1 MIPIKGRVPTRLA
14 LSNAMGSIAYGI
26 KDNGFST
33 FLLLFYNQVLGM
45 EARLVSFALLI
56 ALVFDGFLDP
66 IIGHLSD
73 RTRTRW
79 GRRLPWLYVSAIPLG
94 LAWYLLWTPSGKPSF
109 LVLVASAVLVRAL
122 VACVEVPSNALV
134 PEITRDYDERT
145 RLVRYRYLF
154 GWAGGLLMLMLAY
167 QVFLA
172 GNMLGTEGYRNYG
185 ITGAILITGSV
196 LISAVAQHRWVAV
209 PALHSAGKQQSLRSA
224 FADIRECLFHPA
236 FVILLGAIALGYTA
250 QGITFSISNYL
261 YLYVWKFSPLAFQ
274 FYPWVLFA
282 SVIGAFLIVG
292 PLQKRWGKRT
302 VAIGGAL
309 LGMVL
314 WVIPL
319 VARSF
324 LLAPGSGVSGLST
337 FVLFGFILASN
348 MTSVISMI
356 SISSMVPDVVEA
368 SEEQTGRRSEGTF
381 VAGGL
386 FASKCATGVGIF
398 VTGLILEFAGMPH
411 KATPATVAPLVIDRL
426 SLTYAAILVVLA
438 IAIAAVLRQFPI
450 SRSDHEARL
459 VTLDAATRGDP
470 DASGMHR

>member
-1 MIPIKGRVPTRLA
+1 
-14 LSNAMGSIAYGI
+14 
-26 KDNGFST
+26 
-33 FLLLFYNQVLGM
+33 
-45 EARLVSFALLI
+45 
-56 ALVFDGFLDP
+56 
-66 IIGHLSD
+66 
-73 RTRTRW
+73 
-79 GRRLPWLYVSAIPLG
+79 
-94 LAWYLLWTPSGKPSF
+94 
-109 LVLVASAVLVRAL
+109 
-122 VACVEVPSNALV
+122 
-134 PEITRDYDERT
+134 
-145 RLVRYRYLF
+145 
-154 GWAGGLLMLMLAY
+154 MLMLAY

-172 GNMLGTEGYRNYG
+172 GNMLGTQGYRNYG

-209 PALHSAGKQQSLRSA
+209 PAVRSAGKQQGLGSA
-224 FADIRECLFHPA
+224 FADIRECLSHPA
-236 FVILLGAIALGYTA
+236 FVVLLGAIALGYTS

-292 PLQKRWGKRT
+292 PLQRRWGKRT

-337 FVLFGFILASN
+337 IVLFGFILVSN

-368 SEEQTGRRSEGTF
+368 SEQQTGRRSEGTF
-381 VAGGL
+381 AAGGL

-398 VTGLILEFAGMPH
+398 VTGLVLEFAGMPH
-411 KATPATVAPLVIDRL
+411 KATPATVAPPVIDRL
-426 SLTYAAILVVLA
+426 SLTYAAIVVVLA
-438 IAIAAVLRQFPI
+438 ISIAMVLRLFPI
-450 SRSDHEARL
+450 TRSDHEARL
-459 VTLDAATRGDP
+459 AALDAAARGNP
-470 DASGMHR
+470 DALGTHR

>member
-1 MIPIKGRVPTRLA
+1 MTPLKGRVPLRLA
-14 LSNAMGSIAYGI
+14 LSNAVGSIAYGV

-79 GRRLPWLYVSAIPLG
+79 GRRLPWLYLAALPLG
-94 LAWYLLWTPSGKPSF
+94 AAWYVLWTPSGKPSF

-122 VACVEVPSNALV
+122 VACVEVPSGALV

-145 RLVRYRYLF
+145 RLVRFRYLF
-154 GWAGGLLMLMLAY
+154 AWAGGLLMLTLAY

-172 GNMLGTEGYRNYG
+172 GNLLDPQGYRSLG
-185 ITGAILITGSV
+185 LAGAILISGSV
-196 LISAVAQHRWVAV
+196 LISALAQHRYVAAPTIGAV
-209 PALHSAGKQQSLRSA
+209 SKSVGTGSA
-224 FADIRECLFHPA
+224 FSDIRECLTHPA
-236 FVILLGAIALGYTA
+236 FVILLGAIALGYTG

-261 YLYVWKFSPLAFQ
+261 YLYVWQFSPLAFKI
-274 FYPWVLFA
+274 YPAVLMF
-282 SVIGAFLIVG
+282 SVIGAFMTVQ
-292 PLQKRWGKRT
+292 PLQRRWGKRA

-309 LGMVL
+309 LGMSM
-314 WVIPL
+314 WVVPL
-319 VARSF
+319 IMRPFVVQ
-324 LLAPGSGVSGLST
+324 PGSGIAGAWVI
-337 FVLFGFILASN
+337 VLFGFILVSN
-348 MTSVISMI
+348 MSSVISMI

-398 VTGLILEFAGMPH
+398 ATGLILDFAGMPE
-411 KATPATVAPLVIDRL
+411 KATPANVAPLVIDRL
-426 SLTYAAILVVLA
+426 SLTYAGMIFVLA
-438 IAIAAVLRQFPI
+438 LGIAVILRRFPI
-450 SRSDHEARL
+450 NRADHEARL
-459 VTLDAATRGDP
+459 AALDAAAVKS
-470 DASGMHR
+470 DAAGRRP

>member
-14 LSNAMGSIAYGI
+14 IFNATGSIAYGI